1 MFPAAAP
8 GRIASLPRP
17 RGGSCY
23 PFFMAF
29 NRVAPVVV
37 TLALIVAACG
47 DTPGGAVVE
56 ALTEAV
62 APDRAPPINRAE
74 AMALPYASALVT
86 LGNRRPAFVVL
97 HSSQGGRQI
106 WLSADRVAIATEQGR
121 VVALAG
127 LAGAITETR
136 FRDGQPPKPLAG
148 GEHLRLVDIAP
159 TFWGLTI
166 TCTNR
171 EDGEE
176 TIQILGAWVPTLRA
190 VETCRTERGERF
202 TERFWIGAEDG
213 LIWRADQW
221 IGPGLPRLTFELVK
235 PPTSW

>member
-1 MFPAAAP
+1 MACIRFAPAVLALA
-8 GRIASLPRP
+8 
-17 RGGSCY
+17 
-23 PFFMAF
+23 
-29 NRVAPVVV
+29 V
-37 TLALIVAACG
+37 TLSACG
-47 DTPGGAVVE
+47 DTPGGAVIEVLSE
-56 ALTEAV
+56 TV
-62 APDRAPPINRAE
+62 APDRTPPVSRAE

-86 LGNRRPAFVVL
+86 LGGRRPAFVVL
-97 HSSQGGRQI
+97 HSTQGGRQI

-159 TFWGLTI
+159 NVWGLTI
-166 TCTNR
+166 ACANR

-176 TIQILGAWVPTLRA
+176 TIRILGEPVPTLRA
-190 VETCRTERGERF
+190 VESCRSERGERF
-202 TERFWIGAEDG
+202 TDRFWIGAEDG
-213 LIWRADQW
+213 LIWRAEQW

>member
-1 MFPAAAP
+1 
-8 GRIASLPRP
+8 
-17 RGGSCY
+17 
-23 PFFMAF
+23 MACIRF
-29 NRVAPVVV
+29 VPVVLTIAV
-37 TLALIVAACG
+37 ILAACG

-56 ALTEAV
+56 ALTETV
-62 APDRAPPINRAE
+62 APDRAPPISRAE
-74 AMALPYASALVT
+74 ALALPYASALVT
-86 LGNRRPAFVVL
+86 LGNRQPAFVVL

-159 TFWGLTI
+159 NVWGLTI
-166 TCTNR
+166 TCANR

-176 TIQILGAWVPTLRA
+176 TISILGEAVPTLRA
-190 VETCRTERGERF
+190 FESCRTERGERF
-202 TERFWIGAEDG
+202 TEWFWIGAEDG
-213 LIWRADQW
+213 LIWRAEQW